1 MNMKT
6 APKIQK
12 YMTPMP
18 HTVGKDIPLKKAF
31 EIMRENRIRH
41 LPVQDGGHLIG
52 VISDRDIKF
61 ASSFEGSSEL
71 MVEDVMTPD
80 PYKVSPDALLEDVV
94 GTMADHKY
102 GCAIVEQG
110 NGKVVGIFTEVDAMR
125 VLSEV
130 LKQSFAH

>member
-1 MNMKT
+1 MKT

-31 EIMRENRIRH
+31 EMMREHRIRH
-41 LPVQDGGHLIG
+41 LPVQDGGHLMG

-71 MVEDVMTPD
+71 KVEDVMTPD
-80 PYKVSPDALLEDVV
+80 PYKVSPDALLEEVV
-94 GTMADHKY
+94 ASMAEHKY

-110 NGKVVGIFTEVDAMR
+110 NGKVVGIFTEVDALR
-125 VLSEV
+125 VLSEL
-130 LKQSFAH
+130 LKQNYAH